1 MRSKS
6 FCAAVS
12 AVAFSTIL
20 LIGAPA
26 QATTFTSLVVFGDS
40 LSDNGNNAL
49 AIGAQPQTVTGNT
62 YVPTFPYSPS
72 NVYSNGPVWAT
83 DAAAGLGLP
92 LTPSLAG
99 GTDYAFGGATTGPNP
114 SQFPFSLLT
123 QATQYLTTHTASP
136 TALYVVAG
144 GGNDARSALLQIA
157 ANPGNANAIIQST
170 VTSFVSN
177 VAAIATALETSGAQH
192 IVVWDTPNI
201 GLTPAVTAAGG
212 SALGQNIAL
221 AMNAALATALAG
233 GPLVSIFDIFGLGSS
248 IANNPGAFGFT
259 DVTDACGAIPGANC
273 NTYAYWDG
281 IHPTAAADMVI
292 ADAFLA
298 QAVPEPSVPE
308 PSTWAMMILG
318 FCGLGFMAYRRRNQ
332 FAVA

>member
-1 MRSKS
+1 VRSKS
-6 FCAAVS
+6 LCAAVS

-26 QATTFTSLVVFGDS
+26 QATTYNALVVFGDS

-49 AIGAQPQTVTGNT
+49 AIGAEPQVVTGNT
-62 YVPTFPYSPS
+62 YVPTNPYVPS
-72 NVYSNGPVWAT
+72 DVYSNGPVWAT
-83 DAAAGLGLP
+83 DVAAGLGLP

-99 GTDYAFGGATTGPNP
+99 GTDYAFGGALTGPNP
-114 SQFPFSLLT
+114 SPFPFSLLT
-123 QATQYLTTHTASP
+123 QATQYLTAHTASS

-144 GGNDARSALLQIA
+144 GGNDARDALSQIA
-157 ANPGNANAIIQST
+157 LDPGNANAIIQST

-177 VAAIATALETSGAQH
+177 ITAIATALQTAGAQH

-201 GLTPAVTAAGG
+201 GLSPAVTAVGE
-212 SALGQNIAL
+212 SALGQFIAL
-221 AMNAALATALAG
+221 AMNSALATALASD
-233 GPLVSIFDIFGLGSS
+233 PFVSIFDIYGLGSS
-248 IANNPGAFGFT
+248 IANNPAFT
-259 DVTDACGAIPGANC
+259 NVTDACGAIPGADC

-298 QAVPEPSVPE
+298 QAVPEPS
-308 PSTWAMMILG
+308 TWAMMILG
-318 FCGLGFMAYRRRNQ
+318 FCGLGILAYRKRNSELRLAGLQ
-332 FAVA
+332 PLR